1 VIPLGHDTGFILA
14 AYLGVALGVL
24 GLVLYA
30 VFDAR
35 HVKARLATLEAQGIR
50 RRSDRRSPDR
60 QPTGSGA
67 GQS

>member
-1 VIPLGHDTGFILA
+1 MIPLDHDGVFILA

-35 HVKARLATLEAQGIR
+35 RVGTRLATLEAQGIR
-50 RRSDRRSPDR
+50 RRSER
-60 QPTGSGA
+60 QPSRSGA